1 MIKEENSVT
10 IHGWMIT
17 RLGLSGT
24 DLLIYAIIYGFSQ
37 DGNSLFFGSRTYL
50 KEWTGT
56 SLSSVSRSLKTLIE
70 RGLIEQVYHSVDNK
84 DVHYKANVNPS
95 VKLTLASVKMTQ
107 GSVQNDTSLVSERH
121 DPSVKMTRAI
131 NDDIKAD
138 NIADNIADKREKIV
152 VCDDTTSKTK
162 FQKPSIEEVKAYVKE
177 KGFNMDP
184 EKFFDHYESNGWK
197 VGKNPMKDWKAA
209 VRNWEKGDN
218 ERRFPRYSQPAEVQ
232 YLQNDYSPEYL
243 KKKEE
248 DSLKALDDLLEDK

>member
-1 MIKEENSVT
+1 MIKDENSVT
-10 IHGWMIT
+10 IHGWMIS

-24 DLLIYAIIYGFSQ
+24 DLLVYAIIYGFSQ
-37 DGNSLFFGSRTYL
+37 DGESVFYGSRSYL
-50 KEWTGT
+50 TEWTKT
-56 SLSSVSRSLKTLIE
+56 SLSSVKRSLKTLLVM
-70 RGLIEQVYHSVDNK
+70 GLIEQVYHSVDNR
-84 DVHYKANVNPS
+84 DVHYRAFAYPRVNLNLARVNLNQAS
-95 VKLTLASVKMTQ
+95 VQNEPTLGSERTNPRVKMTQ
-107 GSVQNDTSLVSERH
+107 
-121 DPSVKMTRAI
+121 AY
-131 NDDIKAD
+131 NDDNKAD

-232 YLQNDYSPEYL
+232 YMQNDYSPEYL

>member
-37 DGNSLFFGSRTYL
+37 DGNSLFYGSRSYL
-50 KEWTGT
+50 TEWTGASLT
-56 SLSSVSRSLKTLIE
+56 SVRRSLKTLIE
-70 RGLIEQVYHSVDNK
+70 RGLIEQVYHSKDNRE
-84 DVHYKANVNPS
+84 VHYKAHIEPR
-95 VKLTLASVKMTQ
+95 VKMTLARVNVTQ
-107 GSVQNDTSLVSERH
+107 PSSQNDPSLGSKCTEPR
-121 DPSVKMTRAI
+121 VKMTRAI

-218 ERRFPRYSQPAEVQ
+218 ERRFPRYSQPAEVP
-232 YLQNDYSPEYL
+232 YMQNDYSPEYL